1 MDIVE
6 RLIELDEK
14 GYQPMTGAIGAEA
27 ATEIERLRS
36 AMALAYGYLWHVNN
50 EPMAPVPLY
59 SPEKAAYEARKVLRD
74 LMTHEQRGEAI
85 NMVQALLGHNAQ

>member
-1 MDIVE
+1 MNIVE
-6 RLIELDEK
+6 RIMDIDEK
-14 GYQPMTGAIGAEA
+14 GYQPLTGAIGAEA
-27 ATEIERLRS
+27 ATEIERLRA

-74 LMTHEQRGEAI
+74 MMTHKQRGEAI
-85 NMVQALLGHNAQ
+85 NMVRALLGWNGQ